1 MRCTRAQSLF
11 SSYLEN
17 SIDNSLRI
25 VFEEHLAAC
34 PRCKA
39 AYDRFHAAVLM
50 LEEMPE
56 VEPPPDL
63 HANVM
68 MHVQRARQS
77 APKPVRWWQID
88 WQHVFTI
95 RVPARAAAIGLAVLL
110 LVVTAFQLTPLNT
123 TVANI
128 FGIRQS
134 SSNDTSIGIG
144 EELVNPW
151 RPWDSQT
158 KKDSGLL
165 ISVRHV
171 SGNNYDLRL
180 STDWE
185 KPVSFAINAG
195 DKSYNGVVA
204 KNQDAGIRLSPS
216 RDTGL
221 MIAKVL
227 WHRENMPKVEYVLLP
242 ARFNEYSSRE
252 RLTIT
257 LQNTTIRE
265 VLSQIAKAYGIVLLV
280 SGDLNKT
287 IAYAAAKDANPS
299 EALYGCLGS
308 VGMSSK
314 ALANSI
320 YVVEP
325 VR

>member
-1 MRCTRAQSLF
+1 MKCTKAQSLF

-17 SIDNSLRI
+17 NPLRI
-25 VFEEHLAAC
+25 LFEEHLLSC
-34 PRCKA
+34 PHCKA
-39 AYDRFHAAVLM
+39 AYERFHATVLM

-56 VEPPPDL
+56 VDPPSDL
-63 HANVM
+63 HARVM
-68 MHVQRARQS
+68 MYVRQAKQT

-95 RVPARAAAIGLAVLL
+95 RVPARAAAIGLAALL
-110 LVVTAFQLTPLNT
+110 LVAAAFQLMPINT

-134 SSNDTSIGIG
+134 SPHDRSVGIG
-144 EELVNPW
+144 GELVNPW
-151 RPWDSQT
+151 RPWDAQAE
-158 KKDSGLL
+158 KDSGLS

-171 SGNNYDLRL
+171 SGTTYDLRL

-185 KPVSFAINAG
+185 EPVSFTVSANNKI
-195 DKSYNGVVA
+195 YNGVVT
-204 KNQDAGIRLSPS
+204 KNQDAEIRLSPS
-216 RDTGL
+216 RNSGL
-221 MIAKVL
+221 MVTKVL
-227 WHRENMPKVEYVLLP
+227 WHRGNKPQVEYLFLP
-242 ARFNEYSSRE
+242 AKFNEDSSRE

-257 LQNTTIRE
+257 LKNTTVRE
-265 VLSQIAKAYGIVLLV
+265 VLSRISEAYGIVLLV

-287 IAYAAAKDANPS
+287 VVYASAEEANPS
-299 EALYGCLGS
+299 EALYDCLGS
-308 VGMSSK
+308 IGMSSR

>member
-1 MRCTRAQSLF
+1 MRCSRAKSLF

-17 SIDNSLRI
+17 SIDNPLRI
-25 VFEEHLAAC
+25 VFEEHLASC

-68 MHVQRARQS
+68 MHVQRVRQS

-110 LVVTAFQLTPLNT
+110 LVITAFQLTPLNT

-151 RPWDSQT
+151 RPWDSRAE
-158 KKDSGLL
+158 KDSGLL

-171 SGNNYDLRL
+171 SDNDYDLRL
-180 STDWE
+180 STDLE

-195 DKSYNGVVA
+195 NKSYNGVVA
-204 KNQDAGIRLSPS
+204 KNQDAEIRLSPS
-216 RDTGL
+216 RDKGL
-221 MIAKVL
+221 LIAKVL
-227 WHRENMPKVEYVLLP
+227 WYRENMPQVEYVLLP
-242 ARFNEYSSRE
+242 ARFNEHSSRE
-252 RLTIT
+252 RLTMT

-280 SGDLNKT
+280 SGDLNKR
-287 IAYAAAKDANPS
+287 IDYAVAKDANPS
-299 EALYGCLGS
+299 EALYDCLGS
-308 VGMSSK
+308 AGMSSK

>member
-17 SIDNSLRI
+17 SIDNPLRI

-151 RPWDSQT
+151 RPWDSQA

-171 SGNNYDLRL
+171 SGNDYDLRL

-204 KNQDAGIRLSPS
+204 KNQDAEIRLSPS
-216 RDTGL
+216 RDMGL

-227 WHRENMPKVEYVLLP
+227 WYCENMPKVEYVLLP

-287 IAYAAAKDANPS
+287 IAYATAKDANPS

-308 VGMSSK
+308 VGMNSR

>member
-17 SIDNSLRI
+17 SIDNPLRI
-25 VFEEHLAAC
+25 AFEEHLAAC

-68 MHVQRARQS
+68 MRVQRARQA

-95 RVPARAAAIGLAVLL
+95 RVPARAAAIGVAVLL

-134 SSNDTSIGIG
+134 SSNDNSVGIG
-144 EELVNPW
+144 GELVNPW
-151 RPWDSQT
+151 RPWDSQAE
-158 KKDSGLL
+158 KDSGLS

-171 SGNNYDLRL
+171 SGNAYDLRL
-180 STDWE
+180 SADWE
-185 KPVSFAINAG
+185 EPVSFTVDAG
-195 DKSYNGVVA
+195 NRSYNGVVA
-204 KNQDAGIRLSPS
+204 KNQDAEIRLSPS
-216 RDTGL
+216 RNTGL

-227 WHRENMPKVEYVLLP
+227 WHRENMPQVEYVFLP

-265 VLSQIAKAYGIVLLV
+265 VLSRVSEAYGIVLLV

-287 IAYAAAKDANPS
+287 VAYATAEDANPS
-299 EALYGCLGS
+299 EALYDCLGS
-308 VGMSSK
+308 VGMSSR